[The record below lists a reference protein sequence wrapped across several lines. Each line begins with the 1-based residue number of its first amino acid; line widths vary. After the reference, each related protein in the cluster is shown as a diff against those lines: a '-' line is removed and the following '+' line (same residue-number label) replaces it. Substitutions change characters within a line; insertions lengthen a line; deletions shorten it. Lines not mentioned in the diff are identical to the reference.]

1 MPDLGIRS
9 GNIAVMSGEI
19 RGRNRCKHAVDFVSA
34 AAWLKGHALPK

>member
-19 RGRNRCKHAVDFVSA
+19 RDRNKHAVDFGSA
-34 AAWLKGHALPK
+34 AAWLKGQALPK